1 MQYISVVADS
11 CQRML
16 LLSVPPALLLLL
28 QLLAILG
35 QADQTASEGMYEVLR
50 DVIRRADTG
59 INVGYA
65 VRLRALV
72 HMHTLKCRYEA
83 DAV

>member
-1 MQYISVVADS
+1 MTAVCA
-11 CQRML
+11 
-16 LLSVPPALLLLL
+16 PLLLL

-65 VRLRALV
+65 VRWEAQLYMYTHTKARHRACL
-72 HMHTLKCRYEA
+72 L
-83 DAV
+83 